1 LSKKLGSPP
10 SLDTYNSHG
19 TCSYP
24 WSSYPYFFRKKQILY
39 GPDNIVKIATSV
51 SIQLITRTS
60 PISAV
65 AIFAFKGGKGLA
77 TKAEAG

>member
-1 LSKKLGSPP
+1 VKL
-10 SLDTYNSHG
+10 
-19 TCSYP
+19 
-24 WSSYPYFFRKKQILY
+24 
-39 GPDNIVKIATSV
+39 ATSV